1 MWAPRRNSS
10 DGSNL
15 RCSWRTE
22 SMLVP
27 EAGMVAL
34 SAIRG
39 PWYEVS
45 CRIAFYCVG
54 LGIVCRRRYSRSLF
68 EVKELRPVFRT
79 RQRTG
84 LIPAEKS
91 ITILRYQSVTPVT
104 KTSWQEFQ
112 QLRQQ
117 AR

>member
-1 MWAPRRNSS
+1 MWAPRRNPS

-45 CRIAFYCVG
+45 CRIAFYCAG
-54 LGIVCRRRYSRSLF
+54 LGIVCPTLL
-68 EVKELRPVFRT
+68 EVKELRPVFRIW
-79 RQRTG
+79 QRTG
-84 LIPAEKS
+84 IIPAEKPV
-91 ITILRYQSVTPVT
+91 TILCHQSVTPVT
-104 KTSWQEFQ
+104 KTSRQELQ
-112 QLRQQ
+112 
-117 AR
+117 